1 MHINKLKLTVTKIQA
16 AANLNNLEIEI
27 APEFA
32 MGKTNRSPEFLSKFP
47 MGTVPAFAAND
58 SNGTNIFESD
68 AIAQFVAESG
78 PASNQLLGSTPAE
91 RAIIRQWISF
101 ASGELQDPVVQLALW
116 RIGLG
121 AYDEKKETAALEKL
135 ERSLGCLEGHLK
147 GRVWL
152 ATQDKLSLADITAAS
167 ALAWGFSL
175 VIDAEMR
182 KKYPTTVEW
191 YERTIASKGV
201 KQAFGE
207 KKFIDKRKDPQ

>member
-1 MHINKLKLTVTKIQA
+1 M
-16 AANLNNLEIEI
+16 
-27 APEFA
+27 
-32 MGKTNRSPEFLSKFP
+32 
-47 MGTVPAFAAND
+47 
-58 SNGTNIFESD
+58 
-68 AIAQFVAESG
+68 AESG